1 MGEIEK
7 TRDRSVSVQ
16 LNSIRT
22 RRTGKLVCLV
32 VSKREIII
40 SILVE
45 CPCNCLFFNCWT
57 VLIRKNIWMWI
68 KVEIIHNIRDAWCDS
83 VLFREKIYFYCAVA
97 KQSNSQVQFVI
108 KCVALRGCLRNIS
121 ATRHSINQPALY
133 KSISFFR
140 HKHFSIVHSPHFL

>member
-1 MGEIEK
+1 MDFFPRPTDNPVRLNFDSGLHLRIDPPSRVSIDPTRDSGRSIGSCKENIVLNYSQKIREQRNCGK

-57 VLIRKNIWMWI
+57 VLIRKNI
-68 KVEIIHNIRDAWCDS
+68 
-83 VLFREKIYFYCAVA
+83 
-97 KQSNSQVQFVI
+97 
-108 KCVALRGCLRNIS
+108 
-121 ATRHSINQPALY
+121 
-133 KSISFFR
+133 
-140 HKHFSIVHSPHFL
+140 